1 MFTRFPLYLDKYI
14 YLNILTTDDK
24 HIISMAMEGFKSYL
38 NSVKDKTNTFFFPFF
53 FFLPSVTWYEYFLF
67 VGVVVQ
73 LLSSVWFFVTAWTAG
88 HQAYLS
94 FNISWDLLRF
104 MSIRSVMLSNHLIL
118 YHPLLLSAW
127 FFSSIRYFS
136 KVISLHQAKVLE
148 LWIQSFHW
156 IFRDD

>member
-73 LLSSVWFFVTAWTAG
+73 LLSSV
-88 HQAYLS
+88 
-94 FNISWDLLRF
+94 
-104 MSIRSVMLSNHLIL
+104 
-118 YHPLLLSAW
+118 
-127 FFSSIRYFS
+127 
-136 KVISLHQAKVLE
+136 
-148 LWIQSFHW
+148 
-156 IFRDD
+156 